1 MTVELLTVAITGVV
15 VEAAI
20 GVNEADDA
28 ACGEIV
34 AGTGDAH
41 AQGDVEDVNPV
52 IGDRPVGVDTER
64 VHAVVVVGAE
74 KRVLLEKS
82 LHEEVGARL
91 QGSE

>member
-1 MTVELLTVAITGVV
+1 MRTSRPKGSPESGAVELLTVAIAGVV

-34 AGTGDAH
+34 EGTGDAH
-41 AQGDVEDVNPV
+41 AQGDVENVNPV

-74 KRVLLEKS
+74 KGVL
-82 LHEEVGARL
+82 
-91 QGSE
+91 